1 MGALRLGLKLLATL
15 FALSGAVGA
24 ARADV
29 QTPAQFYAGKTVS
42 LIIPNAPGGSFDLYG
57 RLVARFLSRHIPGN
71 PTIVPQNMP
80 GASGM
85 IAANWMFGPAPQDGS
100 VIGILIPNIV
110 LAQVMDLPQIQYD
123 VRRWNWLGRVVAPTA
138 TLFAWHTSKTQSLAQ
153 LKTQAT
159 LIASTGPLS
168 QAEVASN
175 MLNGVVGTKFKIIR
189 GYSGTGDAIIAL
201 QQGEVETAVMPWTFM
216 KLAHPDWLANKEVAP
231 IAQYTRR
238 PIADLPNV
246 PSIFALAKT
255 SQQQGVFK
263 LFFGPDEIGQ
273 PLVAPPRTPPDR
285 VLALRR
291 AFDEMNKDPDYIAEA
306 AKEKL
311 ALTPA
316 SADDLKKSVAD
327 AFAATPEE
335 IRIAKQYYK

>member
-1 MGALRLGLKLLATL
+1 MKLRQLFGCFLRSIAFSAL
-15 FALSGAVGA
+15 ALSA
-24 ARADV
+24 ARA
-29 QTPAQFYAGKTVS
+29 QAPAEFYAGRTIS
-42 LIIPNAPGGSFDLYG
+42 LVIPNAPGGSFDLYG

-85 IAANWMFGPAPQDGS
+85 VAANWLFGPAPQDGS

-110 LAQVMDLPQIQYD
+110 LAQVIGLPEIQYD
-123 VRRWNWLGRVVAPTA
+123 VKRWNWLGRIVAPTA
-138 TLFAWHTSKTQSLAQ
+138 TLFAWETSKTRTISD
-153 LKTQAT
+153 LKTRET

-168 QAEVASN
+168 QAEVTSN
-175 MLNGVVGTKFKIIR
+175 MMNGVVGSKFKIIR

-216 KLAHPDWLANKEVAP
+216 KLSHPDWLAQNKVIP
-231 IAQYTRR
+231 IAQYTQN
-238 PIADLPNV
+238 PIADLKNV
-246 PSIFALAKT
+246 PSVFQLAETPDQKA
-255 SQQQGVFK
+255 VFG
-263 LFFGPDEIGQ
+263 LFFGPDAIGQ

-285 VLALRR
+285 VAMLRK
-291 AFDEMNKDPDYIAEA
+291 AFNDMNADPDYVAEA
-306 AKEKL
+306 DKEKL

-316 SADDLKKSVAD
+316 SADDLMKSVNE
-327 AFAATPEE
+327 AFTATPEQ